1 MSDKPAFTA
10 PLPVGQLNMPD
21 PGEFRE
27 MFEGIFARRRYTH
40 HGPLELAVDEALAG
54 HFAVRHA
61 IAVVNGTLALTLLL
75 RAMELRGEV
84 IVPSFTFPAT
94 VQSLVWAGL
103 RPVFCDVD
111 PATQMLDAKRVEA
124 LITADTS
131 AILGV
136 HIWGRGCDPHGL
148 ARLAKDRSLQ
158 LLFDAAH
165 ATSCTFEGQRIGG
178 FGRAE
183 IFSFHATKILS
194 GAEGGCITT
203 NDDALASRL
212 RTLRSFQASDEHA
225 AGILRMNAGLSEA
238 QAAMI
243 LLGLRHLPRFIEENR
258 ERYELYRQGLKGI
271 NGLEFVDYAAGE
283 QSNYQFAVV
292 RIEPEILGM
301 SRDEL
306 LEWLQARNVLA
317 RRYFHP
323 GVHRTEPFASDM
335 AARLSV
341 TDELCQ
347 VLLQLPTGQAI
358 THDHVRSICALIQS
372 ISTEQQPTN
381 TT

>member
-1 MSDKPAFTA
+1 MSETPVFTT

-21 PGEFRE
+21 PAEFRE
-27 MFEGIFARRRYTH
+27 MFEGIFARRFYTN
-40 HGPLELAVDEALAG
+40 HGPLEHAVDEALAA
-54 HFAVRHA
+54 HFGVRHA
-61 IAVVNGTLALTLLL
+61 IAVVNGTIALMLLL
-75 RAMELRGEV
+75 RAMQLTGEV
-84 IVPSFTFPAT
+84 VVPSFTFPAT

-103 RPVFCDVD
+103 KPVFCDVD
-111 PATQMLDAKRVEA
+111 PDTQMLNAALVEA
-124 LITADTS
+124 AITPQTS

-136 HIWGRGCDPHGL
+136 HIWGRGCDPVGL
-148 ARLAKDRSLQ
+148 AKLAEARGLQ

-165 ATSCTFEGQRIGG
+165 ATSCTFEGKRIGG

-203 NDDALASRL
+203 NDDELATRL
-212 RTLRSFQASDEHA
+212 RTLRSFHASDEHA
-225 AGILRMNAGLSEA
+225 AGVLRLNAKISEA
-238 QAAMI
+238 QAAMV
-243 LLGLRHLPRFIEENR
+243 LLGLRHLDRFIEENR
-258 ERYELYRQGLKGI
+258 QRYELYRQGLQDI
-271 NGLEFVDYAAGE
+271 YGLQFIDYAAGE

-292 RIEPEILGM
+292 RIEPEKLGM

-306 LEWLQARNVLA
+306 LDWLQDRHVLA

-323 GVHRTEPFASDM
+323 GVHRTSPFSSEIRAE
-335 AARLSV
+335 LTV

-358 THDHVRSICALIQS
+358 SHDDVRNICTLIQS
-372 ISTEQQPTN
+372 APRKRQVTQRA
-381 TT
+381 

>member
-1 MSDKPAFTA
+1 MNEKPVFDA
-10 PLPVGQLNMPD
+10 PLHVGQLNLPD
-21 PGEFRE
+21 QAEFRD
-27 MFEGIFARRRYTH
+27 MFEGIFARQFYTN
-40 HGPLELAVDEALAG
+40 HGPLEQAADQALAE
-54 HFAVRHA
+54 HFGVRHA
-61 IAVVNGTLALTLLL
+61 ITVVNGTVALMLLL
-75 RAMELRGEV
+75 RAMELSGEV
-84 IVPSFTFPAT
+84 IVPAFTFPAT

-103 RPVFCDVD
+103 KPVFCDVD
-111 PATQMLDAKRVEA
+111 GDTQMLNAALVEA
-124 LITADTS
+124 AITPATS

-148 ARLAKDRSLQ
+148 AGVAKKQGLQ

-165 ATSCTFEGQRIGG
+165 ATACTFEGQRMGG

-203 NDDALASRL
+203 NDDALAARL
-212 RTLRSFQASDEHA
+212 RTLRSFHASDEHA
-225 AGILRMNAGLSEA
+225 SGILRLNAKLSEA

-243 LLGLRHLPRFIEENR
+243 LLGLRHLDRFIQENR
-258 ERYELYRQGLKGI
+258 QRYELYREGLAGI
-271 NGLEFVDYAAGE
+271 DGLDFIDYAAGE

-292 RIEPEILGM
+292 RITATKLGI

-306 LEWLQARNVLA
+306 LDWLTARNVLA

-323 GVHRTEPFASDM
+323 GVHRTEPFAS
-335 AARLSV
+335 ALSTELKV

-358 THDHVRSICALIQS
+358 TQDHVRDICALIRS
-372 ISTEQQPTN
+372 AIT
-381 TT
+381 

>member
-1 MSDKPAFTA
+1 
-10 PLPVGQLNMPD
+10 
-21 PGEFRE
+21 
-27 MFEGIFARRRYTH
+27 
-40 HGPLELAVDEALAG
+40 
-54 HFAVRHA
+54 
-61 IAVVNGTLALTLLL
+61 
-75 RAMELRGEV
+75 
-84 IVPSFTFPAT
+84 
-94 VQSLVWAGL
+94 
-103 RPVFCDVD
+103 
-111 PATQMLDAKRVEA
+111 
-124 LITADTS
+124 
-131 AILGV
+131 
-136 HIWGRGCDPHGL
+136 
-148 ARLAKDRSLQ
+148 
-158 LLFDAAH
+158 
-165 ATSCTFEGQRIGG
+165 
-178 FGRAE
+178 
-183 IFSFHATKILS
+183 
-194 GAEGGCITT
+194 
-203 NDDALASRL
+203 
-212 RTLRSFQASDEHA
+212 
-225 AGILRMNAGLSEA
+225 MNAGLSEA

-243 LLGLRHLPRFIEENR
+243 LLGLRHLPRFVEENR

-271 NGLEFVDYAAGE
+271 NGLEFIDYAAGE